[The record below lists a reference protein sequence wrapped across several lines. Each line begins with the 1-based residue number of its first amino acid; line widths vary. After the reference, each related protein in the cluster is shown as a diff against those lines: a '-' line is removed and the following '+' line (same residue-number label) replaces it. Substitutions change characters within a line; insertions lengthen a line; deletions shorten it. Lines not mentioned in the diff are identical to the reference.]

1 MLLCSSSDVVVFDL
15 VVCWL
20 AMSFVLRG
28 TPRSKK
34 KRSNSRDESGYVC
47 LKTFF
52 FTEGVGA
59 NLGYC
64 SVRALT
70 IN

>member
-1 MLLCSSSDVVVFDL
+1 MLLCSSSDVVVSDL

-34 KRSNSRDESGYVC
+34 KSNSRDESGVSRD
-47 LKTFF
+47 FF
-52 FTEGVGA
+52 LTKGVGA
-59 NLGYC
+59 NFGYC

>member
-1 MLLCSSSDVVVFDL
+1 VLLCSSSDVVVFDL

-52 FTEGVGA
+52 LRRE
-59 NLGYC
+59 
-64 SVRALT
+64 
-70 IN
+70 

>member
-15 VVCWL
+15 VVSWL

-34 KRSNSRDESGYVC
+34 KSNSIDESGYVC
-47 LKTFF
+47 VETFF
-52 FTEGVGA
+52 LTEGVGA